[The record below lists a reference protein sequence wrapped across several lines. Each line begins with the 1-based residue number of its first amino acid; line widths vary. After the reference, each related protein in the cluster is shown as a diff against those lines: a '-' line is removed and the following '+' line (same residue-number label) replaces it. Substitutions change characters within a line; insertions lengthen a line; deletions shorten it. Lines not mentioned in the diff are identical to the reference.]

1 MTGSPITI
9 LCLSHLTT
17 SSWTVPELPLING
30 NTSNATGDVS
40 NTSKDV
46 SISPLASFEAFSTD
60 GFYDGSSQLISNID
74 EYGEYNLFTE
84 PNMIMDKKTSTNT
97 LDDTNPDDII
107 EKNTKNN
114 VQEHLHDDET
124 DSENIGAHEEASY
137 FDSSM
142 QSSKTAYL
150 GKFATLTCVVHGA
163 RTDRSVSL
171 NYKEIY
177 SKL

>member
-1 MTGSPITI
+1 M
-9 LCLSHLTT
+9 
-17 SSWTVPELPLING
+17 PELPLING

-60 GFYDGSSQLISNID
+60 GFFDGSPHLISNID

-97 LDDTNPDDII
+97 LDNINPDDII
-107 EKNTKNN
+107 EEDTKNN
-114 VQEHLHDDET
+114 IQGHLHETYEEDSET
-124 DSENIGAHEEASY
+124 DSENVATHQEASY

-171 NYKEIY
+171 IY
-177 SKL
+177 V